1 MQIFVGQIMSQFENS
16 SERVYNPDMSSKSKS
31 KIDQAMPAAI
41 GYLVILAVAILGF
54 QFFVTGYEK
63 VLGISLL
70 VIFTILYTRMPGEDT
85 PNWKLHI
92 YMGVLT
98 VIVAVLL
105 IMEPTGGVFPMLFF
119 ILSPLAMMMFPQR
132 VGMLWIGIFTLIT
145 GVIWLIF
152 LPPLDALLTLL
163 PYSAGYW
170 FFGAFARALA
180 SAEDARQES
189 QRLLKELQSAHHQ
202 LQEYAAQVEELAV
215 AEERNRL
222 SREMHDTLGHRLTV
236 SAVQLEG
243 AQRLISRD
251 PERAAGMV
259 ETVRQ
264 QVREALRELRSAV
277 ATLREPLEADLPI
290 TTALKRL
297 ANSFDSATGLT
308 VHLEL
313 PNENPLLS
321 NAQRLALYRAAQEAL
336 TNVQRHAQ
344 AQQVWVQMAT
354 QQNCVALKVSDDGV
368 GFPSEAKEA
377 TYGLHGMR
385 ERAQHLG
392 GEMHLGTADEG
403 GALVKLILPLKEES
417 QDDGDDPAAAC
428 R

>member
-1 MQIFVGQIMSQFENS
+1 
-16 SERVYNPDMSSKSKS
+16 
-31 KIDQAMPAAI
+31 
-41 GYLVILAVAILGF
+41 
-54 QFFVTGYEK
+54 
-63 VLGISLL
+63 
-70 VIFTILYTRMPGEDT
+70 
-85 PNWKLHI
+85 
-92 YMGVLT
+92 
-98 VIVAVLL
+98 
-105 IMEPTGGVFPMLFF
+105 
-119 ILSPLAMMMFPQR
+119 
-132 VGMLWIGIFTLIT
+132 
-145 GVIWLIF
+145 
-152 LPPLDALLTLL
+152 
-163 PYSAGYW
+163 
-170 FFGAFARALA
+170 
-180 SAEDARQES
+180 
-189 QRLLKELQSAHHQ
+189 
-202 LQEYAAQVEELAV
+202 
-215 AEERNRL
+215 
-222 SREMHDTLGHRLTV
+222 
-236 SAVQLEG
+236 
-243 AQRLISRD
+243 
-251 PERAAGMV
+251 
-259 ETVRQ
+259 
-264 QVREALRELRSAV
+264 
-277 ATLREPLEADLPI
+277 
-290 TTALKRL
+290 LKRL